1 MWFLLWLALVML
13 LAGFWVA
20 PDYWQRR
27 VYPRVRLEA
36 GPVKET
42 ADPGEAVEL
51 RIRLT
56 NPTALPCPRVRLDFQ
71 LPDELAI
78 REEGGGDGRVRLTTY
93 LLPRQTAELAL
104 TVYAARRGVARWN
117 QAELHFTDMFGLR
130 HDDRTVYPQ
139 ALVVVRPRR
148 LAAEPV
154 GRLMNGLVG
163 DIRVRRYDQEDPS
176 LFTGVRAYR
185 SGDPLRSV
193 SWYATARTGG
203 LMVKQFGHTTE
214 SRVLLLLNGQMNG
227 DFWMVASRERL
238 DRLCERVL
246 QVADALLAERAEA
259 GFLTNLTDS
268 LGGGLYLPPAPGLV
282 QRERIANR
290 LGSISRHPAHSLA
303 ELVRS
308 AQRLIRPG
316 DTLVLVTDFR
326 TPEADA
332 ALTELRRHGCSV
344 HIAEAVP
351 ARKAAGSTEGT
362 GESGKAETLNER
374 EAANA

>member
-1 MWFLLWLALVML
+1 
-13 LAGFWVA
+13 
-20 PDYWQRR
+20 
-27 VYPRVRLEA
+27 
-36 GPVKET
+36 
-42 ADPGEAVEL
+42 
-51 RIRLT
+51 
-56 NPTALPCPRVRLDFQ
+56 
-71 LPDELAI
+71 
-78 REEGGGDGRVRLTTY
+78 
-93 LLPRQTAELAL
+93 
-104 TVYAARRGVARWN
+104 
-117 QAELHFTDMFGLR
+117 
-130 HDDRTVYPQ
+130 
-139 ALVVVRPRR
+139 
-148 LAAEPV
+148 
-154 GRLMNGLVG
+154 
-163 DIRVRRYDQEDPS
+163 
-176 LFTGVRAYR
+176 
-185 SGDPLRSV
+185 
-193 SWYATARTGG
+193 
-203 LMVKQFGHTTE
+203 MVKQFGHTTE

-268 LGGGLYLPPAPGLV
+268 LGGGLYLPPATGLA

-344 HIAEAVP
+344 HITEAVP

-362 GESGKAETLNER
+362 GETGKAGTLNER